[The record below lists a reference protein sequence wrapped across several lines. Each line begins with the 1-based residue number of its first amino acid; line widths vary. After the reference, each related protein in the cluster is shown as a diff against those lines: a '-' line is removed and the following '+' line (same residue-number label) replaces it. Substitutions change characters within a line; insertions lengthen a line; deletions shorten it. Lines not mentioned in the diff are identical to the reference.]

1 MRKLL
6 LERKLLQM
14 LQELRQMLLLRQKPQ
29 LVLELLLG
37 LLLEQML
44 VQELLQMRMLLE
56 RMLQEL
62 FSRRKQPES
71 MPTGKRA
78 RVIFSC
84 LYFQ

>member
-6 LERKLLQM
+6 LERKPLQMLLELRQKLLLRQMLELVLEQLLELLLQM
-14 LQELRQMLLLRQKPQ
+14 LELVLLR
-29 LVLELLLG
+29 
-37 LLLEQML
+37 ML
-44 VQELLQMRMLLE
+44 MLK